1 MISHDRSC
9 VPVMVVPIL
18 AGPDLLCRLA
28 GSIDFAVGRLLV
40 VDNGMCVDPVRLR
53 DAAPEC
59 VRDTT
64 VIPVPNNLG
73 VAGSWNLGVKATALA
88 DWWLIVNFDAWFPEG
103 SVQRFAETV
112 SDGVLTL
119 SGGAPAWCA
128 FGLPASV
135 VERVGLF
142 DERIHPAYF
151 EDDDYMTRCREFSV
165 PVMYSDIPVHHDNS
179 STLKHGYDRRN
190 AETFDDNRRYMQ
202 RKHSMQ
208 DYTDGGYSL
217 TRRRN
222 LSWD

>member
-1 MISHDRSC
+1 
-9 VPVMVVPIL
+9 
-18 AGPDLLCRLA
+18 
-28 GSIDFAVGRLLV
+28 
-40 VDNGMCVDPVRLR
+40 
-53 DAAPEC
+53 
-59 VRDTT
+59 
-64 VIPVPNNLG
+64 
-73 VAGSWNLGVKATALA
+73 
-88 DWWLIVNFDAWFPEG
+88 
-103 SVQRFAETV
+103 
-112 SDGVLTL
+112 
-119 SGGAPAWCA
+119 
-128 FGLPASV
+128 
-135 VERVGLF
+135 LF

-217 TRRRN
+217 ARRRK